1 MEQRLI
7 LEKERIYNRLYDIM
21 ERLHNFNLEIE
32 SAIHSS
38 P

>member
-1 MEQRLI
+1 M
-7 LEKERIYNRLYDIM
+7 RIYNRVYGIV

-32 SAIHSS
+32 SAYAIHSS